1 MSKGSHRWT
10 GPARRI
16 AAALASLW
24 LCGCNTVVA
33 VAGTI
38 ATVGVGAMVDGHEI
52 GQIYYVGVLDPHEQV
67 PPALYRI
74 TLRGESSVVNST
86 KYASG
91 WIDAGLVDSLSTK
104 IGFDDGGNLA
114 VKNGEKQLALETGRR
129 MWVFGPEGFRKVPE
143 NHRLVI
149 VMGSSPQ
156 AFFAAV
162 DQTLGELDLARR
174 LDGGQVAAEESI
186 ALLRALDAQSADLA
200 RLAEAVK

>member
-1 MSKGSHRWT
+1 M

-104 IGFDDGGNLA
+104 IGFDDAGSIA
-114 VKNGEKQLALETGRR
+114 VENSDKKLALKTGRR

-174 LDGGQVAAEESI
+174 LDAGQVAAEETI
-186 ALLRALDAQSADLA
+186 AMLRSLDAQ
-200 RLAEAVK
+200 LAELSKLEESLR

>member
-1 MSKGSHRWT
+1 MGI
-10 GPARRI
+10 G
-16 AAALASLW
+16 AA
-24 LCGCNTVVA
+24 
-33 VAGTI
+33 
-38 ATVGVGAMVDGHEI
+38 VDGHEI

-74 TLRGESSVVNST
+74 TLRGESSLVNST
-86 KYASG
+86 RFASG
-91 WIDAGLVDSLSTK
+91 WIDAALVDSLSTK
-104 IGFDDGGNLA
+104 IGFDDAGNIA
-114 VKNGEKQLALETGRR
+114 VKNGEKKLALKTGRR

-174 LDGGQVAAEESI
+174 LDNGQVAAEETI
-186 ALLRALDAQSADLA
+186 AMLQSLDAQMADLTKLEESL
-200 RLAEAVK
+200 R